1 MGLASVGGAGNII
14 GAIALFFQ
22 WEKYNTVRGDFAPLY
37 FSSGKI
43 QDYAYDLS
51 VAKDCTVQFHFL
63 RNSPNGFWLQYKVN
77 TNSYVRINEGTTVS
91 LKKGD
96 AFHIGYNRQ
105 SSGYGDSYFMI
116 TAKTVKG

>member
-1 MGLASVGGAGNII
+1 MGLMSVGGNSNAV

-22 WEKYNTVRGDFAPLY
+22 WEKYTTVRGDFAPLF
-37 FSSGKI
+37 FSSGKV
-43 QDYAYDLS
+43 QNYEYDLS

-63 RNSPNGFWLQYKVN
+63 RNNPDGFWLKYTVN
-77 TNSYVRINEGTTVS
+77 TNPSVRISEGTTVS

-96 AFHIGYNRQ
+96 AFRIGYDRQ
-105 SSGYGDSYFMI
+105 SSDYHDSYFMI

>member
-1 MGLASVGGAGNII
+1 MGLMSVGGSSNVV

-22 WEKYNTVRGDFAPLY
+22 WEKYDTVRGDFAPLF
-37 FSSGKI
+37 FSSGKV
-43 QDYAYDLS
+43 QNYGYDLS

-77 TNSYVRINEGTTVS
+77 ANSNVGISEGTTVS

-96 AFHIGYNRQ
+96 AFRISYGRQ
-105 SSGYGDSYFMI
+105 SSGYGDSYFML
-116 TAKTVKG
+116 TAKTTKK